1 MLHFSPVSNLY
12 HYSKTRQKWKGRKV
26 GWEEERDRRRREAN
40 KVYIVLGFELKEEEE
55 EEVEEKETLQP
66 FVFLNEK

>member
-1 MLHFSPVSNLY
+1 M
-12 HYSKTRQKWKGRKV
+12 
-26 GWEEERDRRRREAN
+26 
-40 KVYIVLGFELKEEEE
+40 YIVLGFELKEEEE